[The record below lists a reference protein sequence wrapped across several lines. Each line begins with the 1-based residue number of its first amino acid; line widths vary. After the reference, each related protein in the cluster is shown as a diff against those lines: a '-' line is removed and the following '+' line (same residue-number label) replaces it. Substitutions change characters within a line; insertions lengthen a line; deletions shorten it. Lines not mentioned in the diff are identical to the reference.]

1 MLYII
6 DKNMKIHK
14 NLKLLKNADNHNN
27 NDNEKK
33 KKKKKKNENYN
44 LINYISDDDFNAA
57 STSAADSSHAISDQS
72 SSYFMINCS
81 DFSHNISDQF
91 HNACS
96 ASSQS
101 SLNLFMISHSSQNKH
116 KHQY

>member
-44 LINYISDDDFNAA
+44 LINYISDNDFDAA

-72 SSYFMINCS
+72 SFYLMINYS
-81 DFSHNISDQF
+81 DFSHNISNQS
-91 HNACS
+91 HNVYS
-96 ASSQS
+96 VSFQLLFNFFIISY
-101 SLNLFMISHSSQNKH
+101 SL
-116 KHQY
+116 